1 MPFFYNFPV
10 NDEYR
15 FNYKIDVFFIII
27 LFTDILKSDKIIY
40 IISFG
45 IRRVYETIKKI
56 ANNYG

>member
-27 LFTDILKSDKIIY
+27 LFKIYLKLHKNKDHR
-40 IISFG
+40 F
-45 IRRVYETIKKI
+45 
-56 ANNYG
+56 N

>member
-45 IRRVYETIKKI
+45 NKKSVLNNKKI
-56 ANNYG
+56 CK